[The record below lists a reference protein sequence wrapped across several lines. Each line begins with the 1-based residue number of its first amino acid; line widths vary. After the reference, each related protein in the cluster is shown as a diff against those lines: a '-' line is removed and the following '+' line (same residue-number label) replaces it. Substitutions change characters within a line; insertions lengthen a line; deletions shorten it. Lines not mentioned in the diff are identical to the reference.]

1 MLFALLGSLWV
12 GPLVAL
18 LIAVIGQVRRQG
30 DAYSSR
36 VACRWWQVSR

>member
-30 DAYSSR
+30 DGCSSR
-36 VACRWWQVSR
+36 AACRWRLVSR